1 MAFHRKIALI
11 GLGAITNHILST
23 LQAQNE
29 LHRVSSILD
38 RPGRAPHLAGT
49 YEYPVRVVDDLGA
62 LLGMQ
67 PDIVME
73 CAGHNAI
80 REYGETILQSG
91 MDLVVASVGA
101 LAE

>member
-11 GLGAITNHILST
+11 GLGAITNHILSN

-29 LHRVSSILD
+29 LHRVFQHSD
-38 RPGRAPHLAGT
+38 RPGRARILRT
-49 YEYPVRVVDDLGA
+49 YEYTRPRRGRSGCFARL
-62 LLGMQ
+62 Q

-80 REYGETILQSG
+80 RD
-91 MDLVVASVGA
+91 MVGRSCE
-101 LAE
+101 AEWISW

>member
-29 LHRVSSILD
+29 LHRVSGILD
-38 RPGRAPHLAGT
+38 RPGRTRILRT

-62 LLGMQ
+62 LLAMQ
-67 PDIVME
+67 PDIVIE

-80 REYGETILQSG
+80 REYGKRSCK
-91 MDLVVASVGA
+91 
-101 LAE
+101 AEWISW

>member
-29 LHRVSSILD
+29 LHRVSGILD
-38 RPGRAPHLAGT
+38 RPGRARILRT

-67 PDIVME
+67 PDIVMGS
-73 CAGHNAI
+73 ANMGNDPAK
-80 REYGETILQSG
+80 RNGSRG
-91 MDLVVASVGA
+91 SVSWSFGG
-101 LAE
+101 